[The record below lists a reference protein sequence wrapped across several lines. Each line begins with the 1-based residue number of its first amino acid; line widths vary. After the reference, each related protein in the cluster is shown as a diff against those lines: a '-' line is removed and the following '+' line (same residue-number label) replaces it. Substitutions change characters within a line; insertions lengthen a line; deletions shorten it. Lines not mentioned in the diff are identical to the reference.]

1 MGLYGKCT
9 RCFKSHDLP
18 LEYQQGPAQVNDA
31 PVDSDSSNESSQD
44 QTQMTQWTQ
53 SRTRNTLSSLY
64 PGSPDGLERG
74 RWPC

>member
-31 PVDSDSSNESSQD
+31 PVDSDSSNESGSD
-44 QTQMTQWTQ
+44 TDDSVDTESDKEHIELPL
-53 SRTRNTLSSLY
+53 SRV
-64 PGSPDGLERG
+64 P
-74 RWPC
+74 